1 MALCCTALH
10 RDSSCGF
17 LGDLPPLA
25 MVLGTVPWGSLLGGG
40 GCRGTLGCHQ
50 LSHTAI
56 LCTVC
61 SYPRCDCARL
71 GRAIH
76 MVSAVQRHVDRLGRL
91 MRTLESSMETKK
103 KASAESCTEQN
114 KPLELCRLGAGGLES
129 SFAAKDESGSV
140 ALQLNPNTGILGC
153 AIRSAASRARGAVL
167 PLFGLVKPQ
176 LLSCSWA
183 GAQKYCCAG
192 TDPAA
197 LSARRASR
205 GGGKGGLRNQRASF
219 QVEAGVMSLLPIAV
233 GKRHVGWI

>member
-1 MALCCTALH
+1 M
-10 RDSSCGF
+10 
-17 LGDLPPLA
+17 
-25 MVLGTVPWGSLLGGG
+25 
-40 GCRGTLGCHQ
+40 
-50 LSHTAI
+50 
-56 LCTVC
+56 
-61 SYPRCDCARL
+61 
-71 GRAIH
+71 
-76 MVSAVQRHVDRLGRL
+76 
-91 MRTLESSMETKK
+91 
-103 KASAESCTEQN
+103 
-114 KPLELCRLGAGGLES
+114 ES

-205 GGGKGGLRNQRASF
+205 GGGKGGAEEPKGFIPSRSRGDVTAAHSS
-219 QVEAGVMSLLPIAV
+219 G
-233 GKRHVGWI
+233 

>member
-1 MALCCTALH
+1 
-10 RDSSCGF
+10 
-17 LGDLPPLA
+17 
-25 MVLGTVPWGSLLGGG
+25 
-40 GCRGTLGCHQ
+40 
-50 LSHTAI
+50 
-56 LCTVC
+56 
-61 SYPRCDCARL
+61 
-71 GRAIH
+71 